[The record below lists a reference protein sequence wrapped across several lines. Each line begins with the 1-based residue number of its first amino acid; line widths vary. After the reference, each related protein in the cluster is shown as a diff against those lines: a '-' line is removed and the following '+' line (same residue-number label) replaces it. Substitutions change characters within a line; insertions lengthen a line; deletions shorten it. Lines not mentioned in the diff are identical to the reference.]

1 MYKILMLRP
10 MSGSVAP
17 DVARHPIGV
26 VRARTGLSVEVLRAW
41 ERRYGVVRP
50 LRSQDGKR
58 LYSDADVER
67 LGLLHR
73 AARAGRSVAALA
85 SLSKGELQRMVEE
98 DAERA
103 STRPTLPRSYREQA
117 MGAVRELAPERLESL
132 LRRALLSLGAVT
144 FLEEVV
150 APLLVEIGDAWHDG
164 RITVAHEHAAS
175 ATLLQLLGWLTRA
188 LEVPGDAPRVVL
200 ATPRG
205 EHHAFGAMMAA
216 AAAAHDGWHVTWLGS
231 DLPAAQVVAGA
242 EQDGTRAVALSI
254 AAHAPGID
262 RELQALRELLPRH
275 VPLLVGGAGAAA
287 LVDVPGVTKVRDLK
301 HWRGL
306 LATHYTTVALES

>member
-1 MYKILMLRP
+1 
-10 MSGSVAP
+10 MSRSKP
-17 DVARHPIGV
+17 TDVARHPIGV

-41 ERRYGVVRP
+41 ERRYAVVRP
-50 LRSQDGKR
+50 LRSEDGKR

-85 SLSKGELQRMVEE
+85 SLSTGELQRMVDE

-103 STRPTLPRSYREQA
+103 STRPTLPGSYREQA

-150 APLLVEIGDAWHDG
+150 APLLVEIGDAWHEG

-175 ATLLQLLGWLTRA
+175 ATLLQFLGWLTRS

-231 DLPAAQVVAGA
+231 DLPAAQIATGA
-242 EQDGTRAVALSI
+242 EQGGARVVALS
-254 AAHAPGID
+254 AASDAAGLE
-262 RELQALRELLPRH
+262 RELGALRALLPRH
-275 VPLLVGGAGAAA
+275 VPVLVGGAGAATLA
-287 LVDVPGVTKVRDLK
+287 DVPGVTRVRDLA
-301 HWRGL
+301 HWRAL
-306 LATHYTTVALES
+306 LDPHMTSTED